1 MRLRAAVALLFPLV
15 FILGSGCFGGYASDW
30 AYKMVGLRTV
40 QKDFDGTGIV
50 VAIIDTGFDKG
61 HSSLDHAKIV
71 AWKDYVENRA
81 EPYDDVGHG
90 SHVGGIVVGSGGSFG
105 GKVQGFDLK
114 GAAPKAD
121 LIIVKAIRSD
131 QKGET
136 ADVIQGIGFAVQN
149 KADIICLSLGSRPS
163 ALNLFDNDMKAA
175 IDSATNQGILVV
187 ASAGN
192 TREGESANDVVVPAN
207 QERVIAV
214 GAVTESRRVADFS
227 QRGNEQNNQGT
238 AGLGLGARPDPHK
251 KPEIVAPGDKIRSA
265 WINGDF
271 AIASGTSQAAPI
283 VCGTLALLLQKC
295 PALRANNSGGMVV
308 DIKTKL
314 MQTAEPVE
322 GQRLPHDNGAGYGL
336 LRADRLVDAYGPSC

>member
-1 MRLRAAVALLFPLV
+1 VKTRAAIVLLLPFLFVLAP
-15 FILGSGCFGGYASDW
+15 GCFGGYASDW
-30 AYKMVGLRTV
+30 AYKMVGLREV
-40 QKDFDGTGIV
+40 QKDFEGEGII
-50 VAIIDTGFDKG
+50 VAVIDTGFDKG
-61 HSSLDHAKIV
+61 HPSLDHAKIV
-71 AWKDYVENRA
+71 AWRDFVENRA

-90 SHVGGIVVGSGGSFG
+90 THVGGILVGSGGSFG

-131 QKGET
+131 QKGDT
-136 ADVIQGIGFAVQN
+136 ADVIQGISFAVQN
-149 KADIICLSLGSRPS
+149 KADVICLSLGSKPA
-163 ALNLFDNDMKAA
+163 ALNLFDNDMKVA

-192 TREGESANDVVVPAN
+192 VREGESSNDVVVPAN

-214 GAVTESRRVADFS
+214 GAVDEQKRVAEFS
-227 QRGNEQNNQGT
+227 QRGNEQSNQGT
-238 AGLGLGARPDPHK
+238 VAGLGARQDPNK

-283 VCGTLALLLQKC
+283 VCGALALLLEKC
-295 PALRANNSGGMVV
+295 PALRANNTGNMVV
-308 DIKTKL
+308 DVKRKL
-314 MQTAEPVE
+314 METAEPIA
-322 GQRLPHDNGAGYGL
+322 GQREPHDNAAGYGL
-336 LRADRLVDAYGPSC
+336 LRADSLLDKYGPSC